1 MLCESPGLE
10 PFSLPELTAP
20 QYAALAIG
28 AMGIGFSKAGFAGV
42 SMLHVVIYASVFD
55 PKASTGVLLP
65 MLVFGDVCAIGFFGR
80 AANWSQVRRLL
91 PPTLA
96 GVLIGW
102 RLMDRLDEQQFKL
115 VVGGII
121 LILAGLQA
129 FRMRRPEALSALP
142 GHVGFAITLGILA
155 GVTTMLANAAGP
167 VVALY
172 LLAVAMPKWEL
183 IGTAAWLFLILNVL
197 KLPLSAEQGLID
209 AGTLVVDASLVLWI
223 PIGMAA
229 GQWLVGRV
237 PQVAF
242 NWILLGFTV
251 IAAVKMLLP

>member
-1 MLCESPGLE
+1 
-10 PFSLPELTAP
+10 
-20 QYAALAIG
+20 
-28 AMGIGFSKAGFAGV
+28 MGIGFSKAGFAGV
-42 SMLHVVIYASVFD
+42 SMLHVVIYASVFE

-65 MLVFGDVCAIGFFGR
+65 MLVAGDLCAIGFFGR
-80 AANWSQVRRLL
+80 SANWPQVRRLL
-91 PPTLA
+91 PPTLI

-102 RLMDRLDEQQFKL
+102 RMMDRLDGDQFKL

-121 LILAGLQA
+121 LSLAAVQA

-142 GHVGFAITLGILA
+142 GHWGFAITLGVLA

-183 IGTAAWLFLILNVL
+183 IGTAAWLFLILNVC
-197 KLPLSAEQGLID
+197 KLPLSAQQDLID
-209 AGTLVVDASLVLWI
+209 GRTLLINAALVLWI
-223 PIGMAA
+223 PLGMLV
-229 GQWLVGRV
+229 GQWLVHRV
-237 PQVAF
+237 PQSAF

-251 IAAVKMLLP
+251 VAAVKLLLP

>member
-1 MLCESPGLE
+1 MI
-10 PFSLPELTAP
+10 ELTAP
-20 QYAALAIG
+20 QYVALAVG

-80 AANWSQVRRLL
+80 AANWVQVRRLL
-91 PPTLA
+91 PPTLT

-102 RLMDRLDEQQFKL
+102 WLMDRLGGGQFKL
-115 VVGGII
+115 VVGVII
-121 LILAGLQA
+121 LSLAVVQA
-129 FRMRRPEALSALP
+129 IRMRRPEAMSSLP
-142 GHVGFAITLGILA
+142 EHFGFAIALGVLA

-183 IGTAAWLFLILNVL
+183 IGTAAWLFLILNIC
-197 KLPLSAEQGLID
+197 KLPLSAQQGLID
-209 AGTLVVDASLVLWI
+209 TSTLLTDATLVMWI
-223 PIGMAA
+223 PAGMAA

-237 PQVAF
+237 PQTAF

-251 IAAVKMLLP
+251 VAAVKMLIP